1 MFSLPINLQTLLLW
15 SKTGNMLCQGIMRAG
30 SFLSDCYQFL
40 LTILFFLTV
49 VTDMKLHNKEAVKCY
64 LWKHIQSMRVLKT
77 FVLLDIALFTGVT
90 SFKCISV
97 QLLTL
102 SAVQTPPPED
112 GPTVCNKS
120 MSLTAGVTFT
130 AVGRLFSVV
139 CQSVFPSFLRK
150 KNGEKSSEGHK
161 RMQSAVR
168 LGGPGHALGFS
179 RGLGEA
185 ASFLPFSGL
194 FRRC

>member
-102 SAVQTPPPED
+102 SAVQTPPQRTGPRSATRACPWLQESPSPQWED
-112 GPTVCNKS
+112 
-120 MSLTAGVTFT
+120 
-130 AVGRLFSVV
+130 FSVWYV
-139 CQSVFPSFLRK
+139 NQFFPLFY
-150 KNGEKSSEGHK
+150 EK
-161 RMQSAVR
+161 RMERKA
-168 LGGPGHALGFS
+168 AKAT
-179 RGLGEA
+179 RGCRVL
-185 ASFLPFSGL
+185 SG
-194 FRRC
+194 